1 MGASTP
7 NTCDVL
13 VVGSGTAGSS
23 AAIEAARQG
32 ARVAVASLG
41 PTFSGSSFYG
51 GTWGLG
57 LIGPAN
63 DAGADDLER
72 TICEVG
78 GGAADRHLVRALVEG
93 VSPAIRWLESLGVEL
108 RRPTD
113 PSQRAYVPCFDHT
126 TRSWHGLGRASL
138 RECWRREFEGL
149 GIVAL
154 PYTELLGLATWEGR
168 VCGAQLFDHSSGQ
181 TQSIAC
187 RAIVLAGG
195 SLASLYERSLSPKDS
210 AGSVHGIALTHGC
223 ALVNAEFLQIMPGL
237 VSPVPGIVVNE
248 KAFRYSTLVM
258 PAELLEERSGY
269 GPFTSRLPSHV
280 IDLAIDAAGS
290 DGFAIQYRLPEEPPE
305 FVTTYF
311 SWLKQAH
318 GIRPTDPMRMALFA
332 HASNGGIAIAQDTSC
347 LGRPIGLFACGECAG
362 GMHGADR
369 IGGLASASALVFGRK
384 AGVAAARVA
393 GRERSDAPVLQL
405 EAPREA
411 SPLTARLTADLCRT
425 MSAHA
430 LVGRTEA
437 GLTKALGIIES
448 LTQELQCSCMPST
461 DSRAGAQTMRLTYQ
475 LKAATA
481 MVAAMR
487 ERRESRGSHHRADYP
502 PAHSRVE

>member
-1 MGASTP
+1 MDVP

-13 VVGSGTAGSS
+13 VAGSGIAGSS

-32 ARVAVASLG
+32 AHVMVASLG

-63 DAGADDLER
+63 DPDADDLER

-78 GGAADRHLVRALVEG
+78 GGVADRRLVRALVAG
-93 VSPAIRWLESLGVEL
+93 ISPAIRWLESLGVEL

-126 TRSWHGLGRASL
+126 TRNWHGLGRASL
-138 RECWRREFEGL
+138 RKCWRREFERL

-154 PYTELLGLATWEGR
+154 PHTELLELATYDGR
-168 VCGAQLFDHSSGQ
+168 VCGAQLFDHSSGRAQ
-181 TQSIAC
+181 NIAC
-187 RAIVLAGG
+187 HAIVLASGG
-195 SLASLYERSLSPKDS
+195 LASLYERSLSPADN

-248 KAFRYSTLVM
+248 KAFRYSTLDM

-269 GPFTSRLPSHV
+269 GPFTSRLASHV
-280 IDLAIDAAGS
+280 IDLAIDAVGNE
-290 DGFAIQYRLPEEPPE
+290 GLPIQYQLPKEPPE

-311 SWLKQAH
+311 SWLKEAH
-318 GIRPTDPMRMALFA
+318 GIYPTDPMRMALFA

-347 LGRPIGLFACGECAG
+347 IGGPTGLFACGECAG

-393 GRERSDAPVLQL
+393 VKPRDDVPVLQV
-405 EAPREA
+405 EAPRKA
-411 SPLTARLTADLCRT
+411 SPLTARLTADLRRT
-425 MSAHA
+425 MSTYA

-437 GLTKALGIIES
+437 GLTKALRTIEM
-448 LTQELQCSCMPST
+448 LTQELQRSCALST
-461 DSRAGAQTMRLTYQ
+461 DSRACAQTMRLAYQ
-475 LKAATA
+475 LRAAAA

-502 PAHSRVE
+502 PALSRVE